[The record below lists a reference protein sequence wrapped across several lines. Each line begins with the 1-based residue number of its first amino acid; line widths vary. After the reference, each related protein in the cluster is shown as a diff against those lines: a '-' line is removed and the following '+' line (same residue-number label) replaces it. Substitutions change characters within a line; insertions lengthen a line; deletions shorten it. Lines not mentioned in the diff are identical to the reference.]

1 MTRHITY
8 LIIIILSLTNCHS
21 SKQEIQKIV
30 NHWAGKEIVFS
41 DSLAMKLFGKDTCA
55 DLLSAH
61 KYKILNYIDTT
72 GCGECQ
78 LRFYDWKRLQHQ
90 IDSLKADVGIVY
102 VIFAKH
108 YTPIAV
114 SQKIN
119 KFDLPVFYDSLG
131 IMERKNNFSFSP
143 QYKTFLL
150 DSANRVVGI
159 GNPATNSQIW
169 ELYKKKILEEK

>member
-1 MTRHITY
+1 MTRNITY

-119 KFDLPVFYDSLG
+119 KFYLP
-131 IMERKNNFSFSP
+131 
-143 QYKTFLL
+143 FL
-150 DSANRVVGI
+150 
-159 GNPATNSQIW
+159 
-169 ELYKKKILEEK
+169 